1 MALRPPQV
9 VLAVALVATAALGAV
24 ALGAVAI
31 ADVTGADGVAGIG
44 AEPEPPRLS
53 VESVERLDVGCAD
66 DVATYASSRTGG
78 GSVDRVAF
86 VETGDAAANLSVAT
100 ERTSPRGARLSAFR
114 VYVDSA
120 DADERAGSGPTA
132 NESDGCRVGIRY
144 RVRLSY
150 EPRSSGPLSFGDE
163 GTRVLWLENGEYAGC
178 SGVAE
183 GSLETE
189 CARFLDDDG
198 PERTWANATA

>member
-1 MALRPPQV
+1 MALRPQQV
-9 VLAVALVATAALGAV
+9 VLAVALVAAV

-31 ADVTGADGVAGIG
+31 ADVAGADGIAGIG
-44 AEPEPPRLS
+44 AESEPPRLS

-78 GSVDRVAF
+78 GSVDRVGF

-114 VYVDSA
+114 VYIDSA
-120 DADERAGSGPTA
+120 AADERADSDPTA
-132 NESDGCRVGIRY
+132 NGSDDCRVGIQY

-163 GTRVLWLENGEYAGC
+163 GTRVLWLENGEYVGC

-189 CARFLDDDG
+189 CARFLDGGG
-198 PERTWANATA
+198 PERTWANGTA

>member
-1 MALRPPQV
+1 MASRPPRV
-9 VLAVALVATAALGAV
+9 LLAVAVVAAA

-31 ADVTGADGVAGIG
+31 ADAADTDGIAGIG

-78 GSVDRVAF
+78 GSFDRVAF
-86 VETGDAAANLSVAT
+86 VETGDPAANLSVAT

-114 VYVDSA
+114 VYVDSVA
-120 DADERAGSGPTA
+120 PDERVDSVSTA
-132 NESDGCRVGIRY
+132 NGSDGCRVGIQY

-178 SGVAE
+178 SGVTE
-183 GSLETE
+183 GSLDTE
-189 CARFLDDDG
+189 CARFLDGGG

>member
-1 MALRPPQV
+1 MVSRPPRV
-9 VLAVALVATAALGAV
+9 VLAVALAAAA

-31 ADVTGADGVAGIG
+31 ADVAETDGIAGID

-53 VESVERLDVGCAD
+53 VDSVERLDVGCAD
-66 DVATYASSRTGG
+66 DVATDASSRTGG

-86 VETGDAAANLSVAT
+86 VETGDATADLSVAT

-120 DADERAGSGPTA
+120 APDARVGSPSTA
-132 NESDGCRVGIRY
+132 NESDDCRVGIQY

-150 EPRSSGPLSFGDE
+150 EPRSSEPLSFGDE

-178 SGVAE
+178 SGMTE

-189 CARFLDDDG
+189 CGRFLADG
-198 PERTWANATA
+198 PERTWANASA

>member
-9 VLAVALVATAALGAV
+9 VLAVALVAAAALGAV
-24 ALGAVAI
+24 AITDLA
-31 ADVTGADGVAGIG
+31 GADGVAGVG

-53 VESVERLDVGCAD
+53 VDSVERLDVGCAD

-86 VETGDAAANLSVAT
+86 VETGNAAANLSVAT
-100 ERTSPRGARLSAFR
+100 ERTSPRGARLSTFR

-120 DADERAGSGPTA
+120 AAGERADPDRTA
-132 NESDGCRVGIRY
+132 NRSEGCRVGIQY

-150 EPRSSGPLSFGDE
+150 EPRSSGPLLFGDE

-189 CARFLDDDG
+189 CARFLDGDG
-198 PERTWANATA
+198 PERTWANASA